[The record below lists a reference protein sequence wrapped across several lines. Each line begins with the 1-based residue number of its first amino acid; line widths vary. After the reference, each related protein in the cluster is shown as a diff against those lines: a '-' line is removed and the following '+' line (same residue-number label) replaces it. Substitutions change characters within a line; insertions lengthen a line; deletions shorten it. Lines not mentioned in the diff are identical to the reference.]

1 MKKKLVRVIGYL
13 LALVMIFSITC
24 TPVYASEKG
33 NKNEI
38 QNWKAITD
46 NIKSKEEYKTKD
58 LAITVVTDQ
67 NEMKKL
73 MEIFDAVAPEGKTIQ
88 KIELCESLSNTVAED
103 TAVAPY
109 QGITPQFVYW
119 GMYIKS
125 TTDRGTGWYFPDS
138 PYMDNW
144 WQGPDT
150 AVISQ
155 TSSISATANTS
166 LGVKASDITA
176 SVGFSVT
183 GSYSVTLSS
192 TTPVPAG
199 KTLEVKTYITYQ
211 KVDYDVWYDVVID
224 PDEYYATGSAYKPLG
239 SYFAKFW
246 Y

>member
-1 MKKKLVRVIGYL
+1 MKKKLMKVIGL
-13 LALVMIFSITC
+13 LTAMVMMFSIIS
-24 TPVYASEKG
+24 TPAYAAENG
-33 NKNEI
+33 NKNPI

-46 NIKSKEEYKTKD
+46 NIKVKEEYKTKD
-58 LAITVVTDQ
+58 LAVTVVTDQ
-67 NEMKKL
+67 DEMEKL
-73 MEIFDAVAPEGKTIQ
+73 MEIFNAVAPEGKKIQ
-88 KIELCESLSNTVAED
+88 KIELCESLANTVAND
-103 TAVAPY
+103 TAVAPSM
-109 QGITPQFVYW
+109 GIIPQFVYW

-125 TTDRGTGWYFPDS
+125 TSDRGTGWYFPDS

-144 WQGPDT
+144 WQGPDN

-155 TSSISATANTS
+155 TTSISASANTS

-199 KTLEVKTYITYQ
+199 KTLEVKTYITY
-211 KVDYDVWYDVVID
+211 KRVDYDVWYDVVID
-224 PDEYYATGSAYKPLG
+224 PDQYYATGSAYQPLG